1 MQTTILKTVQEILNF
16 SVGKLTVGNVLSAI
30 VIFFICHMFIKA
42 IMGPIEK
49 LLNKL
54 SADPTLQGFLR
65 AVVRVLLNFVAVCV
79 VAESV
84 GIPIAS
90 LLAVLGM
97 LGLAISLSVQGALSN
112 LANGIL
118 LIITSPF
125 KVGHY
130 VALNGGEGVVKEI
143 NMLCTKI
150 LTIDNKEVI
159 IPNSQVTGG
168 TITNFSSEPLR
179 RVDIE
184 VKAGYNND
192 TQVVLKA
199 LNKAVEVTPKAL
211 QDPAPFV
218 KIIGYNEY
226 SISYIMRVWCKS
238 EDYWDVYFALT
249 ENIGKEKDAAGVK
262 GGVPGMNVFM
272 QDK

>member
-1 MQTTILKTVQEILNF
+1 MEAIQSILNF
-16 SVGKLTVGNVLSAI
+16 SLGKLTVGNVCSGI
-30 VIFFICHMFIKA
+30 IIFFICHMFISTV
-42 IMGPIEK
+42 MGPIDR
-49 LLNKL
+49 LLKKV
-54 SADPTLQGFLR
+54 SSDPTLHNFLR
-65 AVVRVLLNFVAVCV
+65 ALVRVVLNFVAVCV

-112 LANGIL
+112 VANGIL
-118 LIITSPF
+118 LILTAPF
-125 KVGHY
+125 KIGHY
-130 VALNGGEGVVKEI
+130 VSVAGVEGSVKEI

-150 LTIDNKEVI
+150 VTVDNKEIFV
-159 IPNSQVTGG
+159 PNSEVAGG
-168 TITNFSSEPLR
+168 KIINFSSEELR

-192 TQVVLKA
+192 TTAVIKA
-199 LNKAVEVTPKAL
+199 LEKAVAVTNKTL

-218 KIIGYNEY
+218 KLCGYNEY
-226 SISYIMRVWCKS
+226 SISYTVRVWCKS
-238 EDYWDVYFALT
+238 ADYWDVYFDLM
-249 ENIGKEKDAAGVK
+249 ENIGKEKDAAGIK

-272 QDK
+272 QQ